1 MSFKSK
7 KPAKNTQKS
16 KEFILTIDL
25 VPSTVWF
32 LSLYRLVSKGTWNA
46 LKERSTE
53 GR

>member
-25 VPSTVWF
+25 VPSTNVTF
-32 LSLYRLVSKGTWNA
+32 IALQAFAKGE
-46 LKERSTE
+46 LERI
-53 GR
+53 